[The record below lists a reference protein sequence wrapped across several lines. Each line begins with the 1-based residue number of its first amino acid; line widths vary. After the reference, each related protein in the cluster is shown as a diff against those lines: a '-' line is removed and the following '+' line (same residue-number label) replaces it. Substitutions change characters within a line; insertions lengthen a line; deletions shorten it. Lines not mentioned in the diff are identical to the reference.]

1 MIYLLFISYCSGGH
15 YNTVHTGIEQ
25 VIAALNELADSDGVD
40 YKPPDESWL
49 EERFQL
55 YDDFWAELP
64 NSTWF
69 TITPLDEYG
78 LKQLEKYFHPNE
90 IKQNNLSLN
99 NHIEETIASQNLP
112 VNTKSMLNRMSEL
125 MEEKSTNSLQGIQDR
140 RIRKLLWLLNSQVF
154 GQLAIINME
163 QEWKE
168 LTNGSDH

>member
-25 VIAALNELADSDGVD
+25 VVAALNELADSDGVD

-55 YDDFWAELP
+55 YDDYWDELP

-69 TITPLDEYG
+69 TLTPLDERSINRLVRYFRPP
-78 LKQLEKYFHPNE
+78 EKKRPYHSTN
-90 IKQNNLSLN
+90 IQ
-99 NHIEETIASQNLP
+99 IEETISNQNLP
-112 VNTKSMLNRMSEL
+112 VNTKAMLNRMNEIL
-125 MEEKSTNSLQGIQDR
+125 EEKGTNSLQGIQDW
-140 RIRKLLWLLNSQVF
+140 RIHKLLWLVNSQVF
-154 GQLAIINME
+154 GQMAVINME

-168 LTNGSDH
+168 LTNGTDH